1 MRVTLLRTILSNEA
15 MEATKK
21 MSPSDRIQI
30 FMDILINY
38 QDDLMSTGAISTN
51 VWDELFQTDSLGN
64 LHPTVVIARA
74 LVAQIVQM
82 KDTLVS
88 QTVLEIFKTGNAPK
102 KTKTGNTKEWFDL
115 IKKECNKLQPG
126 SMGEDVP
133 HILLVSSPSR
143 FTATSL
149 TDKMKVEIK
158 LQTYDG
164 TTDA

>member
-1 MRVTLLRTILSNEA
+1 

-30 FMDILINY
+30 FMHILINY

-88 QTVLEIFKTGNAPK
+88 QTGLEIFKMGNVPK
-102 KTKTGNTKEWFDL
+102 KTKTG
-115 IKKECNKLQPG
+115 
-126 SMGEDVP
+126 
-133 HILLVSSPSR
+133 
-143 FTATSL
+143 
-149 TDKMKVEIK
+149 
-158 LQTYDG
+158 
-164 TTDA
+164 

>member
-115 IKKECNKLQPG
+115 IKKECN
-126 SMGEDVP
+126 
-133 HILLVSSPSR
+133 
-143 FTATSL
+143 
-149 TDKMKVEIK
+149 
-158 LQTYDG
+158 
-164 TTDA
+164 

>member
-64 LHPTVVIARA
+64 FHPTVVIARA

-82 KDTLVS
+82 METLVS
-88 QTVLEIFKTGNAPK
+88 QQYLKSSKRATLLKRQKLATLKSG
-102 KTKTGNTKEWFDL
+102 L
-115 IKKECNKLQPG
+115 I
-126 SMGEDVP
+126 S
-133 HILLVSSPSR
+133 
-143 FTATSL
+143 
-149 TDKMKVEIK
+149 
-158 LQTYDG
+158 
-164 TTDA
+164 